1 MGVSG
6 CELADVS
13 AGDRTQALFESTNFS
28 FNCQVLHVVVEAF
41 VIGVA
46 ESLHVL
52 ERRAHIHGG
61 IIHCF
66 KMFPSV
72 LLSIKKLKSKSD
84 KSVSEVPISP
94 SWENAP

>member
-1 MGVSG
+1 MSWLMQVLGT
-6 CELADVS
+6 EL
-13 AGDRTQALFESTNFS
+13 RPFLRALTS

-46 ESLHVL
+46 ESLHIL